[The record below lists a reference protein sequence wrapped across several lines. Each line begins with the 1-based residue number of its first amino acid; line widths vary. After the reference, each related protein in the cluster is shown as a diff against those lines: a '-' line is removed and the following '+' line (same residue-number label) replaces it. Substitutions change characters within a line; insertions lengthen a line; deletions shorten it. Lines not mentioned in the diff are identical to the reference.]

1 VGHTKMAQT
10 GFTPISLYY
19 TATASAVPTAGNLVA
34 GELAIN
40 TNDGKLFYKDSSGV
54 VQTLATKGGVGSSTT
69 TQVLYNSSGL
79 VVGSANMTFNG
90 ATLTAAGFSGPING
104 TVGATTANTGA
115 FTTLSASSTVSGTGF
130 TNYFASPPALGGTA
144 AAAVSSTNLAYT
156 GTLTGGTGI
165 VNLGSGQF
173 YKDASGNVGIGTANA
188 SAFAAGATK
197 TFVNYDATSV
207 SNVLGVNSAVAGY
220 MLSNATTTVMG
231 EARALPL
238 LFLTNNLERMRIDSS
253 GNVGIGTSS
262 PSVKLQVNGPIAVQ
276 GTAAYPS
283 SGSGIELVSNT
294 TSTTNTIISYNRS
307 TSSWMDLIYQANT
320 HIWATSGS
328 EQMRIDASGNVG
340 IGTSTPAV
348 KLDVAGPIKTLGY
361 TVATLPTGVTGMKT
375 YVTDA
380 LAPTFGAT
388 VVGGGAVTIPVFY
401 NGTNWIVG

>member
-1 VGHTKMAQT
+1 
-10 GFTPISLYY
+10 
-19 TATASAVPTAGNLVA
+19 
-34 GELAIN
+34 
-40 TNDGKLFYKDSSGV
+40 
-54 VQTLATKGGVGSSTT
+54 
-69 TQVLYNSSGL
+69 
-79 VVGSANMTFNG
+79 
-90 ATLTAAGFSGPING
+90 
-104 TVGATTANTGA
+104 
-115 FTTLSASSTVSGTGF
+115 
-130 TNYFASPPALGGTA
+130 
-144 AAAVSSTNLAYT
+144 
-156 GTLTGGTGI
+156 
-165 VNLGSGQF
+165 
-173 YKDASGNVGIGTANA
+173 
-188 SAFAAGATK
+188 
-197 TFVNYDATSV
+197 
-207 SNVLGVNSAVAGY
+207 